1 MEWERRMGGVEGG
14 RSHGTVVLWGMV
26 MMMMMVVVMVMVIM
40 VVMRW

>member
-14 RSHGTVVLWGMV
+14 RSYGTVVLWGMV
-26 MMMMMVVVMVMVIM
+26 MMMMVVVTVMVIM